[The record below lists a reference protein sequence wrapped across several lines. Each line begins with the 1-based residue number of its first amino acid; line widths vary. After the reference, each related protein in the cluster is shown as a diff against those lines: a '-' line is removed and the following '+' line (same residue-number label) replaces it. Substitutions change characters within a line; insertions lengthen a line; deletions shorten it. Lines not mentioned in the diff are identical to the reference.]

1 MKRRYMI
8 AIGLFVYATAVIAT
22 APATLIDGSLRR
34 ASEGRLR
41 LVEARGTLWS
51 GSGQLEVRDS
61 GGRSGIAKTLAW
73 RFLPESLLRG
83 RMVCDVELDQSGKRF
98 PVTISLSRIEIANAE
113 IILPAKVL
121 GLGVPK
127 LAPLGLTG
135 DVLLRVANLSIE
147 RKEMQGNATLQWRD
161 AGSVLTPISPLGD
174 YELRLDGEGATVHA
188 YLRTI
193 QGPLRLEGKGSWEN
207 GRHPVFLATAY
218 VAAQHQQQLG
228 PLLRL
233 IAVDRGEGSF
243 ELQLN

>member
-1 MKRRYMI
+1 MKRRYLF
-8 AIGLFVYATAVIAT
+8 AIGLFVYAAAVIAT
-22 APATLIDGSLRR
+22 APATLIDASLRR

-41 LVEARGTLWS
+41 LVEGQGTLWS
-51 GSGQLEVRDS
+51 GSGQIEVRDS
-61 GGRSGIAKTLAW
+61 GGRTGIAKRLTW
-73 RFLPESLLRG
+73 RFLPESLLRA
-83 RMVCDVELDQSGKRF
+83 RLVCEVELDQSGKRF
-98 PVTISLSRIEIANAE
+98 PVTISLSRFEIANAE
-113 IILPAKVL
+113 INLPARVL

-135 DVLLRVANLSIE
+135 NVLLRVASLSIE
-147 RKEMQGNATLQWRD
+147 RRQMQGNATLQWLD

-193 QGPLRLEGKGSWEN
+193 QGPLRLEGKGSWAS
-207 GRHPVFLATAY
+207 GSHPIFLATAH
-218 VAAQHQQQLG
+218 VANQHQQQLG
-228 PLLRL
+228 PLLRM